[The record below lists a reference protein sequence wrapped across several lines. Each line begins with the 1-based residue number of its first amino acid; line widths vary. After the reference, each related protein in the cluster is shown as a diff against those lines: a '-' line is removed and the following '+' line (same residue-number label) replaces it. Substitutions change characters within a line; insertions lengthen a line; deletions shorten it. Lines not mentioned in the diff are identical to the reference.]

1 MASRLGGCI
10 RFITNIGRWIPV
22 VFVTG
27 VSGWVLYAY
36 NFVFIFG
43 TVQSHVDRILLFIG
57 FHFLVVMF
65 LWSYFMT
72 IFTPVR
78 PPPEQFRITEEVIQ
92 QLGTADSAPAVN
104 DILKRFVR
112 DVNLPVRTFDSR
124 GHIRYCPRCD
134 KIKPDRACHCS
145 FCNQCVLKY
154 DHHCIW
160 VNTCVNFCNYK
171 YFILF
176 LCYGFFLCL
185 FGLLTLLSPFIS
197 IWKHSTRGGDIELLF
212 LFLVSGMFGLSLA
225 CLFFFHLYLI
235 ARNRSTIETVRPPFL
250 ESGPCKNAYNLGIL
264 NNFKQVF
271 GNQAWKWPIPI
282 SSSIG
287 NGLSFPVNKRQ
298 HERYFL
304 LSGDPLLTD
313 QSSDNESDDD
323 HRLHDTS
330 VIV

>member
-1 MASRLGGCI
+1 MSSTLGGCI
-10 RFITNIGRWIPV
+10 RFVTNIGRWIPV

-27 VSGWVLYAY
+27 VCGWVLYAY

-43 TVQSHVDRILLFIG
+43 SVESHVNRILLFIG
-57 FHFLVVMF
+57 FHFLFIMF

-78 PPPEQFRITEEVIQ
+78 PPPEQFRITDEVIQ
-92 QLGTADSAPAVN
+92 QLGTADNAPAVN

-112 DVNLPVRTFDSR
+112 DVGLPVRTFDSR

-160 VNTCVNFCNYK
+160 
-171 YFILF
+171 
-176 LCYGFFLCL
+176 
-185 FGLLTLLSPFIS
+185 
-197 IWKHSTRGGDIELLF
+197 HSTKGGDIELLF

-250 ESGPCKNAYNLGIL
+250 ENGPCKNAYHLGIL

-271 GNQAWKWPIPI
+271 GNQIWKWPIPI
-282 SSSIG
+282 SS
-287 NGLSFPVNKRQ
+287 
-298 HERYFL
+298 
-304 LSGDPLLTD
+304 
-313 QSSDNESDDD
+313 
-323 HRLHDTS
+323 RLVLIALVLYTN
-330 VIV
+330 